1 MERESTISKVSIVK
15 AKIDTL
21 LRKLGT
27 TGFFHVF
34 GSSVINKIIAF
45 ASSIVLVRI
54 LTKGEYG
61 IYSYADN
68 IIKLFT
74 LASGLGVTSGVLQ
87 MCSEVSDED
96 ERSKLYSVG
105 CRIGFYSNLVLAI
118 VIVIVALFVPLPIKG
133 ANKLLLVMCLIPFT
147 ALLSDLQRTY
157 LRTQLRNKEFSYAN
171 TFNTILTFIG
181 ACVLAWL
188 FRTYGLVAA
197 YYIAAM
203 STFFLIII
211 RWDVPFSIR
220 KKTVDR
226 DKIKQMVNI
235 SVISMMNNGLTHLM
249 YLLDVFVLGI
259 CVRQEAV
266 IASYKIAT
274 LIPSA
279 LAFIPTSII
288 IYVYPYFARNRMNKT
303 WVKRNYARLTVY
315 VGALNFLIAAG
326 LIAFAPLVIRIFFGA
341 QYLDALVPFRILS
354 ASFAIS
360 GTFRIITGNLLVT
373 QRKLKFN
380 LFTGV
385 LSGIINTTLNVVMI
399 NKWGAVGA
407 ALATIITVVIISVL
421 NVWYLLR
428 TFNAIP
434 ESNQ

>member
-1 MERESTISKVSIVK
+1 MAYMNLGTVKEKAESLIK
-15 AKIDTL
+15 
-21 LRKLGT
+21 KLGT
-27 TGFFHVF
+27 TGFYHVF
-34 GSSVINKIIAF
+34 GSSVINKVIAF

-54 LTKGEYG
+54 LTKSEYG
-61 IYSYADN
+61 VYSYADN

-87 MCSEVSDED
+87 ICSEVTDED
-96 ERSKLYSVG
+96 ERSRLYSVG
-105 CRIGFYSNLVLAI
+105 CRIGFYANLVLAGIIII
-118 VIVIVALFVPLPIKG
+118 VGLFVPLPING
-133 ANKLLLVMCLIPFT
+133 GNKLLLVMCLIPFT

-171 TFNTILTFIG
+171 TFNTVLTFIG
-181 ACVLAWL
+181 AVLLSWL
-188 FRTYGLVAA
+188 FRTVGLVSA
-197 YYIAAM
+197 YYIAAIC
-203 STFFLIII
+203 TFFLIMI

-220 KKTVDR
+220 KKAVSR
-226 DKIKQMVNI
+226 DKIKQILNI
-235 SVISMMNNGLTHLM
+235 SIISMMNNGLTHLM

-259 CVRQEAV
+259 SVRQEAV

-279 LAFIPTSII
+279 LAFIPSSII
-288 IYVYPYFARNRMNKT
+288 IYVYPYFARNRMNKR
-303 WVKRNYARLTVY
+303 WVKRNYVRLTVY

-326 LIAFAPLVIRIFFGA
+326 LILFAPLVIKIFFGA

-354 ASFAIS
+354 ASFAVS

-385 LSGIINTTLNVVMI
+385 LSGVINTALNVVMI

-407 ALATIITVVIISVL
+407 ALATIITVIIISVL

-428 TFNAIP
+428 TINAIP
-434 ESNQ
+434 ETDQ